1 MCFHE
6 LWVRVVTCKDVANEQ
21 VEFGSG
27 WFNQVV
33 DQNGFDLKLGHFKQV
48 KTGSS
53 QSGYKSGRVYPYF
66 SHDYLFKIIK
76 RNQHVFAIWKVTQ
89 QIT

>member
-53 QSGYKSGRVYPYF
+53 QSGYKS
-66 SHDYLFKIIK
+66 S
-76 RNQHVFAIWKVTQ
+76 
-89 QIT
+89 